1 MDINML
7 NNLLCVAGIAIWGY
21 ILVSIL
27 KIKESFGPVLA
38 IAVSMAVLEIG
49 GAFGVLWPTAIVYC
63 SSACILSGAYIAQT
77 RNVAQIKTYFLNP
90 SIIGFL
96 FAALF
101 YMIVTSGK
109 ILFYTELDS
118 FFHWGMFSKAVFYDH
133 NFDIWNNSLCVNHRV
148 YPHGMSAWYSLFAL
162 GKSVY
167 AERDVMLS
175 INVLLFA
182 SSCPIVDAAIHK
194 IRTLLPNKKIF
205 LPVIYFV
212 SGISI
217 ASFLWIWKFEKIC
230 AYTSGYMDIPLG
242 AVFMAALCLVVTDT
256 ESCYRKAF
264 GISLISAMLIMIKPS
279 GIIFVGGVCLAY
291 LVYEY
296 ISAGLHRTFHDIGR
310 LIRVGGVAVFI
321 PLIELGIWNAI
332 MKYLHIT
339 GGDQF
344 RLREFLPSTVI
355 SKYQSD
361 SDYAELFYV
370 IIQNFLKA
378 FFTREVTPHI
388 SAFGWMALCS
398 ALAAITILLQKDCRE
413 KKKILYVNICMLLL
427 FCFYNLFLLW
437 TYLTTM
443 SKGEAVNIVCY
454 DRYIGTCIIGWF
466 ALCIYLLF
474 FYSVGS
480 WKVQYLYLCM
490 FFLCNIWGLLQK
502 NTYLKDINVDIMDT
516 CKVRDD
522 VKECIT
528 GITYDEIEDMPDL
541 WISYADKEE
550 ALSYDQAIQLKY
562 YLFPDFD
569 FINVYGI
576 QENYQRQMRDIINE
590 FSFDYLVLYGVNEDF
605 YDNYYWF
612 FADGLSNAKEQD
624 ENGHCQAYK
633 VIRDEITNEFCWF
646 EPL

>member
-1 MDINML
+1 ML
-7 NNLLCVAGIAIWGY
+7 NNLLCVAGITIWGY

-27 KIKESFGPVLA
+27 KIKESFGPVLS

-49 GAFGVLWPTAIVYC
+49 GAFGVLWPTAIAY
-63 SSACILSGAYIAQT
+63 SASVCILSGAYIVKT
-77 RNVAQIKTYFLNP
+77 RNMAQIKTYFLNP

-96 FAALF
+96 FAVFF
-101 YMIVTSGK
+101 YMIVSSGK

-118 FFHWGMFSKAVFYDH
+118 FFHWGMFSKSVFYDH
-133 NFDIWNNSLCVNHRV
+133 NFGVWNNSLCVNHRV
-148 YPHGMSAWYSLFAL
+148 YPHGMAAWYALFAL

-182 SSCPIVDAAIHK
+182 ASCPVVDAAIHK
-194 IRTLLPNKKIF
+194 IRALLPNKKIIF
-205 LPVIYFV
+205 LMLYFV

-217 ASFLWIWKFEKIC
+217 AGFLWIWKFGKVC

-242 AVFMAALCLVVTDT
+242 AAFMAALCLAVTDT
-256 ESCYRKAF
+256 ESCYRKAS
-264 GISLISAMLIMIKPS
+264 GISLILAMLVMIKPS
-279 GIIFVGGVCLAY
+279 GIIFVGGVCLVY

-296 ISAGLHRTFHDIGR
+296 ISAGLHRTLRDIGR
-310 LIRVGGVAVFI
+310 LMRIGGVAASV
-321 PLIELGIWNAI
+321 PLIELGLWNAM

-344 RLREFLPSTVI
+344 RLREFLPGTVI
-355 SKYQSD
+355 MKYQSD
-361 SDYAELFYV
+361 SDYAQLFYV
-370 IIQNFLKA
+370 VIQNFFKA
-378 FFTREVTPHI
+378 FFTREVTLHI
-388 SAFGWMALCS
+388 SAFGWMVLCS
-398 ALAAITILLQKDCRE
+398 VLAVITVLFQKDCRE
-413 KKKILYVNICMLLL
+413 KKKIVYVNVCMLLL

-443 SKGEAVNIVCY
+443 SEGEAVGIVCF

-480 WKVQYLYLCM
+480 WKIQYLYLGM
-490 FFLCNIWGLLQK
+490 FFLCNIWGFLHK
-502 NTYLKDINVDIMDT
+502 NTYLKEIDAEIMDT
-516 CKVRDD
+516 CRVRDD

-528 GITYDEIEDMPDL
+528 GITCNDSEDMPDL
-541 WISYADKEE
+541 WISYADQEE
-550 ALSYDQAIQLKY
+550 ALSYEQVIQLQY

-569 FINVYGI
+569 FINIYGI
-576 QENYQRQMRDIINE
+576 QENYQRQMKDIVHE

-612 FADGLSNAKEQD
+612 FADGLSNAKEQH

-646 EPL
+646 EPI